1 MANTPDASGDPW
13 FTPLNQGLAL
23 SAFPKDMP
31 DGAAKSIFLN
41 LGIRAILLVPIT
53 VDGKL
58 WGHVGFDDCT
68 TERDW
73 NSAELDILRIVA
85 DMIGGA
91 IVRER
96 YIERLKD
103 ANTIVESSPTVLFRL
118 RGDPSLPLIYI
129 SHNVTRYGY
138 EPAALIA
145 SPLFYQTI
153 IHPDDALRV
162 MELLTQMAMKGS
174 KPA

>member
-1 MANTPDASGDPW
+1 MVYASEPRTGAQRLSEGYAGRRGQIHISKFGD
-13 FTPLNQGLAL
+13 QGD
-23 SAFPKDMP
+23 F
-31 DGAAKSIFLN
+31 
-41 LGIRAILLVPIT
+41 LVPIT

-103 ANTIVESSPTVLFRL
+103 ANTIVELSPTVLFRL